1 MPSGELAKDVV
12 AADFPTSVGWNQPPS
27 LHPENSHGALLK
39 ILIDDMLEVAS
50 VTNLSIVT
58 LTNWRPLRG
67 NFVSKAKIVQVHS

>member
-1 MPSGELAKDVV
+1 
-12 AADFPTSVGWNQPPS
+12 
-27 LHPENSHGALLK
+27 
-39 ILIDDMLEVAS
+39 MLEVAS